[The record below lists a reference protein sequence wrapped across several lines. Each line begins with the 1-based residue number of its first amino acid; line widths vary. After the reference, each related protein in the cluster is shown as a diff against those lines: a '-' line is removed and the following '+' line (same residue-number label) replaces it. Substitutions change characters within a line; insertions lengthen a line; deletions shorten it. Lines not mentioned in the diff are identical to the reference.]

1 MKRHSRYLGDLL
13 ILAVISFQFYIMNP
27 NQSFQICCSEQKQV
41 HLPRYNTR
49 KPISKRYN
57 KKQEKREQYKS
68 GVTPGKTR
76 SESRRKRRKKK
87 SLRPQKLSKF
97 DSWLDKVTLQYP
109 DFFDKFDI
117 YSPNEIQDIQKIWEG
132 GHGIGSLF
140 PFLTAKDTQTVI
152 HSPNTRRYVIDF
164 RSYTNPI
171 SGKIKTFT
179 SGRVVYI
186 KLIDLIKYHDWWCR
200 HQFETFFCSH
210 ISSVTVPPIFENCL
224 APIVPTCA
232 GISQYV
238 CQNNT
243 HYYID
248 LEITMLTTNS
258 KTFTLPL
265 MDLTLTFHKKIMKC
279 LKSIMPYYPA
289 NIISEY
295 AASDCTLINSH
306 NKTVKQYKQERRA
319 VNLMGLFTMLPN
331 RAITNITEFLEY
343 EPIFNPRQQFAENEK
358 PPKRKKH
365 PRPQHLTEECKQIN
379 ALTTLITKTNIPI
392 AVINI
397 IKQYIDTIPPPF
409 EYIVEF
415 M

>member
-1 MKRHSRYLGDLL
+1 
-13 ILAVISFQFYIMNP
+13 MNP

-41 HLPRYNTR
+41 HLPRYNTY
-49 KPISKRYN
+49 KPVSKRHN
-57 KKQEKREQYKS
+57 KKQEKRDKYHS
-68 GVTPGKTR
+68 GVTPRKTR

-87 SLRPQKLSKF
+87 SLRPQTLSKF
-97 DSWLDKVTLQYP
+97 DSWLYEVKSRYS

-132 GHGIGSLF
+132 GQGIGSLF
-140 PFLTAKDTQTVI
+140 PFLTAKNTQAVI

-164 RSYTNPI
+164 HSHTNPL

-186 KLIDLIKYHDWWCR
+186 KLIDLVMYHDWWCR
-200 HQFETFFCSH
+200 KGFETFFCSH
-210 ISSVTVPPIFENCL
+210 ISRVTVPPIFENCL

-232 GISQYV
+232 SISQYV

-243 HYYID
+243 HYYIN
-248 LEITMLTTNS
+248 LQFNMLTTNS

-279 LKSIMPYYPA
+279 LKPIMPYYPA
-289 NIISEY
+289 NIIWEY
-295 AASDCTLINSH
+295 AASDCTLINPH
-306 NKTVKQYKQERRA
+306 NEEIKTVKQYKQERRE

-331 RAITNITEFLEY
+331 RVITNITEFLEY

-358 PPKRKKH
+358 PPKRKKY
-365 PRPQHLTEECKQIN
+365 PRPQHLTEKCKQIN
-379 ALTTLITKTNIPI
+379 DLTTLIKKTRFSSSSN
-392 AVINI
+392 
-397 IKQYIDTIPPPF
+397 KY
-409 EYIVEF
+409 Y
-415 M
+415 